1 MKTPV
6 VSPMVS
12 TIRVLGGDSACTGVF
27 LPINLKRTEH
37 TIFNNKGV
45 HMERCK

>member
-12 TIRVLGGDSACTGVF
+12 TIRVLGGDSACTGV
-27 LPINLKRTEH
+27 PSNLKRTEH